1 MEKEELSTLIKNI
14 QSEKKAIIMAHYY
27 QPDEVQA
34 IADYRGDSYELS
46 RQAAETDAE
55 IIVFCGV
62 HFMAESAA
70 ILSPHKKVLLPDPEA
85 GCPLADTITLA
96 GLLAKKKDHPDAA
109 VVCYV
114 NSSAEIKAISDI
126 CCTSA
131 NAVKVV
137 NSLVEE
143 EIIFVPDQNLAHY
156 VSTKTGKKIISW
168 KGNCT
173 THHNVTAAD
182 IRKARDLYPHGVI
195 TVHPECRPEVVALAD
210 HVGSTSAI
218 LEYARESNAGQI
230 IIGTEK
236 GVLYT
241 LERQNP
247 HKQFHLLSPQLICPT
262 MKLIDL
268 HKIRKALETNQPSVT
283 VVEEIRVKA
292 YRALERML
300 LVS

>member
-1 MEKEELSTLIKNI
+1 MQSEELPILIKAI

-55 IIVFCGV
+55 VIVFCGV

-70 ILSPHKKVLLPDPEA
+70 ILSPDKIVLLPDLEA
-85 GCPLADTITLA
+85 GCPLAETITPA
-96 GLLAKKKDHPDAA
+96 GLLDKKMEHPEAA

-114 NSSAEIKAISDI
+114 NSSAEIKALSDI

-137 NSLVEE
+137 NSLLEKEVL
-143 EIIFVPDQNLAHY
+143 FVPDQNLAHY
-156 VSTKTGKKIISW
+156 VSTQTDKKIIAW
-168 KGNCT
+168 EGNCN
-173 THHNVTAAD
+173 THHNVTVAD
-182 IRKARDLYPHGVI
+182 VKKAREIYPDSVI

-218 LEYARESNAGQI
+218 LKYARESKALHI
-230 IIGTEK
+230 VVGTEK

-241 LERQNP
+241 LESQNP
-247 HKQFHLLSPQLICPT
+247 HKQFHLLSPDLICPT

-268 HKIRKALETNQPSVT
+268 QKIRNALETMQPCIT
-283 VVEEIRVKA
+283 VAREVREKA

-300 LVS
+300 MVS